1 MAIEMLLMLRWM
13 VIMNDVGVLCGTL
26 WHHWFAVAAVACACD
41 CVRVCECVWLS
52 SLEGGC
58 RVHQRHNTYSFFF
71 SFHRWSTLTL
81 LCDNS
86 YTLQCTVTASNREW
100 KNLDH
105 SVDNSGGGGVSHF
118 LAHFLALCRLALPR
132 LISCQII
139 TASDIYFAIG
149 CGDLLWR
156 STTTTSLI
164 CFSCPLLCLLC
175 HCYHHLNTG
184 VVKKSKKL

>member
-1 MAIEMLLMLRWM
+1 MSVYCVVHYGTTDLLLLLSLVL
-13 VIMNDVGVLCGTL
+13 VI
-26 WHHWFAVAAVACACD
+26 
-41 CVRVCECVWLS
+41 VCECVSVCDYHHLREDAEYTNATTHTPS
-52 SLEGGC
+52 SSPFTADQHL
-58 RVHQRHNTYSFFF
+58 HYFATTATHYSAQLQLPIV
-71 SFHRWSTLTL
+71 SGKILITQLT
-81 LCDNS
+81 
-86 YTLQCTVTASNREW
+86 TQAAE
-100 KNLDH
+100 
-105 SVDNSGGGGVSHF
+105 VSHF